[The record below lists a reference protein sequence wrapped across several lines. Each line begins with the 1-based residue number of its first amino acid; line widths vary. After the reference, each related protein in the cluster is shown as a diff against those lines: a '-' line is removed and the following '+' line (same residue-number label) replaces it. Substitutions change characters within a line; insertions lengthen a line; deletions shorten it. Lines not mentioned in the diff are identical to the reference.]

1 MMAGLLLLLVL
12 LITTRNLSS
21 LLSTFLTRNCF
32 ASTKIRQKLNFT
44 KKTAFLS
51 DFSTIALLDKKMAF
65 KHLIQIQIIPPK
77 NPTQPLSF
85 FSSNATSI
93 NLILISVS
101 YVLFLSLTFFSLS
114 FLFSSS
120 GNRPQVLFPPTL
132 SLCCRE
138 SQVFFFGTITDHHC
152 GDSSLPQPTRY
163 SSLNDFFLLPRCFAK
178 TICQE
183 CFPVLYPSVSYL
195 CDCSAWKYVS
205 IVFLLKTTPDSS
217 LRRRRESFPCFY
229 SSNLVSPDIYSQ
241 ASSLEKTPIQ

>member
-1 MMAGLLLLLVL
+1 MMAGLLLLLLLLL

-51 DFSTIALLDKKMAF
+51 DFSTIVLLDKKIGF

-93 NLILISVS
+93 NLILISAS

-114 FLFSSS
+114 FLLSSS
-120 GNRPQVLFPPTL
+120 GNRPQVLFSLTL

-138 SQVFFFGTITDHHC
+138 RERVEYFSSGQLQTTTVGT
-152 GDSSLPQPTRY
+152 LAF
-163 SSLNDFFLLPRCFAK
+163 LNLLD
-178 TICQE
+178 T
-183 CFPVLYPSVSYL
+183 
-195 CDCSAWKYVS
+195 
-205 IVFLLKTTPDSS
+205 
-217 LRRRRESFPCFY
+217 
-229 SSNLVSPDIYSQ
+229 LV
-241 ASSLEKTPIQ
+241 